1 MLDKK
6 VKMKMPMAKI
16 TRDLIAHMRDEDY
29 LDRIITT
36 KLAKNGNI
44 HYDRGNFINMYDDT
58 EGYESVYDRDLET
71 LAIQILQMVH
81 YGYIIYQND
90 KGQLIRHADNYL
102 TE

>member
-36 KLAKNGNI
+36 KLAKDGNI
-44 HYDRGNFINMYDDT
+44 HYDRGSFIKMYDDT
-58 EGYESVYDRDLET
+58 EGYDSVYDRE
-71 LAIQILQMVH
+71 ILQMVH
-81 YGYIIYQND
+81 YGYIIYKND